1 MGHILTGWT
10 PWQTLHRVDP
20 TGKILLQIRGLTIV
34 LSPSQ
39 DFFTHMEMSP
49 LPNYGYTFNVTSV
62 TKCPLNKEEWDAAS
76 DRLNCTETQG
86 YHCVPDKYMTS
97 LVEFC
102 YTRGKKFPFHKGN
115 CLELAADGI
124 LNHFPC
130 AKTFPCGCPDSFYF
144 SNEIY
149 KYPKCLQINTQLECF
164 ESDIQCMITKALDH
178 TTNLTNE
185 AIVVNF
191 STNCQDTNIQ
201 LIVTGPSN
209 DTSVNTYKPIQY
221 ERENRECASC
231 EIHVVFIVILALL
244 FVGSLVLSGW
254 LYFRQRQMKKNTAQ
268 QQIDMTRQPL
278 LPSSTSSHENSESTH
293 PHDMIRQP
301 LLPSSTSSHA
311 NSESTHPHDEAFSD
325 LARAC
330 RNGDKAKY
338 HSLTAPETFDKSL
351 LIKKDNR
358 GRTVLHHAVYG
369 GSYDIVYDLLKF
381 KEVDVC
387 ERENIGRTALHLAAQ
402 GDNVEIFNTVLQ
414 KVGNSLLQSKDKNEL
429 TPFCYAALAGK
440 KTVIESIVEKGFNIE
455 KLTKYGESIAHLAC
469 IGGSLEIL
477 KMVSEKESK
486 RGSLNTEHE
495 EEEEDIIKRKNKM
508 DWNPLQY
515 AAKSGNTN
523 ILKFL
528 IENNVRLINST
539 EDLKSAFHSA
549 CENGHLEAC
558 TYIARYRPECVHTTD
573 NRGRHAG
580 HFIAKCGNV
589 NILKILIDEC
599 KLLADNPSSQK
610 INILHIACRH
620 GRFDMC
626 VYIAENYPHLVT
638 QESKKGWNAALFLS
652 EKGGADEER
661 LKILQFLVS
670 KCKLFVYHVSR
681 AGKTI
686 LYNACA
692 NRSQRFCRY
701 LLENYPDLL
710 TIERCMDPRNVT
722 SDPEIIGLIETHSKE
737 E

>member
-1 MGHILTGWT
+1 MTPRIYQEGGVILVICLVLVLLSAETHVGP

-20 TGKILLQIRGLTIV
+20 TGKILLQIRGLIIV
-34 LSPSQ
+34 LSPSR

-62 TKCPLNKEEWDAAS
+62 TKCPLNREEWDAAS

-164 ESDIQCMITKALDH
+164 ESDIQCIIRKALDH
-178 TTNLTNE
+178 TTNLANE

-191 STNCQDTNIQ
+191 STNCQDTKIQ
-201 LIVTGPSN
+201 LIVTRPSN
-209 DTSVNTYKPIQY
+209 DTSINTYKPIKY
-221 ERENRECASC
+221 ERESSECASC

-244 FVGSLVLSGW
+244 FIGSVALSGW

-268 QQIDMTRQPL
+268 QQIDMTK
-278 LPSSTSSHENSESTH
+278 
-293 PHDMIRQP
+293 QP

-338 HSLTAPETFDKSL
+338 HSLTAPETFNKSL

-414 KVGNSLLQSKDKNEL
+414 KAGNSLLQSKDKNEL
-429 TPFCYAALAGK
+429 TPLCYAALAGK
-440 KTVIESIVEKGFNIE
+440 KTVIDSIVEKGFDIE

-508 DWNPLQY
+508 DWNPIQY

-528 IENNVRLINST
+528 TENNVRLINST

-558 TYIARYRPECVHTTD
+558 TYIARYRPECIHTTD
-573 NRGRHAG
+573 KRGRHAG

-589 NILKILIDEC
+589 KILKFLIDEC
-599 KLLADNPSSQK
+599 KLQADNPSSQK

-670 KCKLFVYHVSR
+670 KCKLFVHHVSR

-701 LLENYPDLL
+701 LLVNYPDLL
-710 TIERCMDPRNVT
+710 TIERCMDPRNIT
-722 SDPEIIGLIETHSKE
+722 SDPEILGLIETHSKE